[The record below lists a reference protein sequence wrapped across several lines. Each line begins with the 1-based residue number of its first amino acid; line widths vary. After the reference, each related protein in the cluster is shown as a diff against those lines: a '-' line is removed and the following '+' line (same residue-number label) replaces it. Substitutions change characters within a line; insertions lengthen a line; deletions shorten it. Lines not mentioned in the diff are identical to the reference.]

1 MSSLSLEAPAKL
13 NLGLRVVGRRP
24 DGYHLLES
32 FFVPIALSDV
42 VTLDFEVDGVPGVEL
57 AIQGASAAIP
67 LDASN
72 LAVVCPRTKE
82 AGRVGYRMEG
92 NTKVRYHKKSGDELS

>member
-1 MSSLSLEAPAKL
+1 MKIKK
-13 NLGLRVVGRRP
+13 GDTVRVITGR
-24 DGYHLLES
+24 DK
-32 FFVPIALSDV
+32 
-42 VTLDFEVDGVPGVEL
+42 GVEGIVAGVDPGHKRVL
-57 AIQGASAAIP
+57 VEGVNVAKRHTKPTQANQQGGIIEKIMP
-67 LDASN
+67 IHASN

>member
-1 MSSLSLEAPAKL
+1 MKIKK
-13 NLGLRVVGRRP
+13 GDTVRVITGR
-24 DGYHLLES
+24 DK
-32 FFVPIALSDV
+32 
-42 VTLDFEVDGVPGVEL
+42 GVEGIVTGVDPGRKRVL
-57 AIQGASAAIP
+57 VEGVNVAKRHTKPTQANQQGGIIEKIMP
-67 LDASN
+67 IHASN

>member
-1 MSSLSLEAPAKL
+1 MKIKK
-13 NLGLRVVGRRP
+13 GDTVRVITGR
-24 DGYHLLES
+24 DK
-32 FFVPIALSDV
+32 
-42 VTLDFEVDGVPGVEL
+42 GVEGIVAGVDPGRKRVL
-57 AIQGASAAIP
+57 VEGVNVAKRHTKPTQANQQGGIIEKIMP
-67 LDASN
+67 IHASN